1 MAISDCKLPDSETK
15 IGNRQLAIENDGG
28 CLKQLVLII
37 GILVATAGG
46 VTTYR
51 ALYVEPRAGVV
62 ITESGSV
69 RELPNY
75 KRVIAG
81 ALMLVC
87 GAAVALVAAK
97 KMTK

>member
-1 MAISDCKLPDSETK
+1 MAMSP
-15 IGNRQLAIENDGG
+15 AGG
-28 CLKQLVLII
+28 VFVKTLVLII
-37 GILVATAGG
+37 GLLVATAGG

-87 GAAVALVAAK
+87 GTAVALVAAK
-97 KMTK
+97 KMTR

>member
-1 MAISDCKLPDSETK
+1 M
-15 IGNRQLAIENDGG
+15 GNEPRKF
-28 CLKQLVLII
+28 LKTIILII

-62 ITESGSV
+62 ITESGGV
-69 RELPNY
+69 RDLPNY
-75 KRVIAG
+75 KRVVAG

>member
-1 MAISDCKLPDSETK
+1 
-15 IGNRQLAIENDGG
+15 
-28 CLKQLVLII
+28 LKVFLLIV

-51 ALYVEPRAGVV
+51 ALYVEPRTSVV
-62 ITESGSV
+62 ISESGV

-75 KRVIAG
+75 KRVVGG

-87 GAAVALVAAK
+87 GVAVALAAAK